1 MASDDMLSWLRST
14 ITADLAQAK
23 AADEASPGPWVNT
36 GQDGLGDA
44 WQIHGAPTG
53 DTTWVYDRVAEESR
67 EVPELLR
74 VATLNYDDGGGVWE
88 REAADHIVL
97 QQPRDTIARCEAELA
112 LLDEM
117 IPIIEELD
125 DIAMSEGLGSVAYG
139 EPTYLLVQKM
149 VSGYRHRPGFDP
161 AWLEEFVPPEQ
172 FIWERTDERIA
183 EGLITDPAWMEVSR
197 ASQAVRASLGING
210 SMRDARSVKHPFI
223 AAKGKPYDAVQDGYL
238 AQYCAACGEI
248 QPLLAH
254 KNARARS

>member
-1 MASDDMLSWLRST
+1 MASDDMLSWLRDVIEGDKS
-14 ITADLAQAK
+14 LAEV
-23 AADEASPGPWVNT
+23 AASSERYGVKYT
-36 GQDGLGDA
+36 GHWTYTLGDDLVY
-44 WQIHGAPTG
+44 QERRRVPGAAGIVGRSCSCCGPASLG
-53 DTTWVYDRVAEESR
+53 HPHD
-67 EVPELLR
+67 LMH
-74 VATLNYDDGGGVWE
+74 VATHD
-88 REAADHIVL
+88 
-97 QQPRDTIARCEAELA
+97 PRDTIARCEAELA

-125 DIAMSEGLGSVAYG
+125 DIAMGEGLGSVAYG
-139 EPTYLLVQKM
+139 EPTYLLVQKLA
-149 VSGYRHRPGFDP
+149 SGYRHRPGFDP
-161 AWLEEFVPPEQ
+161 AWLTEFVPPEQ

-183 EGLITDPAWMEVSR
+183 GGQITDPAWMEVSR